1 MTRLFEIIN
10 DRGGYFIIMNESI
23 PQEEIAVTKIY
34 VPNKRAS
41 KYMKQKTYT
50 VKGEMDNSTVIVGDF
65 NNSL

>member
-1 MTRLFEIIN
+1 
-10 DRGGYFIIMNESI
+10 MNESI
-23 PQEEIAVTKIY
+23 HQEEIAVTKIY

-65 NNSL
+65 NHSL